1 MEKTYKQWFKTVARN
16 NIQSSHCLLGVCLPF
31 RQFTFEVHCIAND
44 VYRFEGFIE
53 RKDRKQT

>member
-1 MEKTYKQWFKTVARN
+1 MEKTYKQIKTVARN
-16 NIQSSHCLLGVCLPF
+16 NIQTLGVCLPF

-53 RKDRKQT
+53 RKD